1 MVGFRRAKHLKD
13 ILVREKVAPLEK
25 NKGPYRLCCG
35 TRCEM
40 CKYVEA
46 TEPFRSISTQREHC
60 FKPGS
65 LNCHCNN
72 VVYHFS
78 FKTIHR

>member
-1 MVGFRRAKHLKD
+1 MVGFRRAKRLKD

-25 NKGPYRLCCG
+25 NKGSCRLCCG
-35 TRCEM
+35 TR

-46 TEPFRSISTQREHC
+46 TEPFRSISTQREYC
-60 FKPGS
+60 IKPGC

-72 VVYHFS
+72 VAYHFS

>member
-1 MVGFRRAKHLKD
+1 MVGFRRAKRLKD

-25 NKGPYRLCCG
+25 NKGSCRLCCG
-35 TRCEM
+35 TR

-46 TEPFRSISTQREHC
+46 TEPFRSISTQREYC
-60 FKPGS
+60 IKPGC